1 MSSDVLDA
9 VLDLRRALTR
19 GGTAAFAETGVG
31 PRQVLLLRE
40 LRRGGSM
47 SQVDLARATVM
58 DAVSVQRVLDAL
70 ERRGWTRRESHPED
84 RRRNLVSITAE
95 GKRALADL
103 DNAYEGFRTLAN
115 AALSPRER
123 SQFCAM
129 AARISVA
136 LQNVEATSSRPK
148 V

>member
-9 VLDLRRALTR
+9 IFDLRRALAR
-19 GGTAAFAETGVG
+19 GGAGAFSETGVG
-31 PRQVLLLRE
+31 PRQVLVLRE
-40 LRRGGSM
+40 LRRAGST
-47 SQVDLARATVM
+47 SQVDLSRATVM
-58 DAVSVQRVLDAL
+58 DPVSVMRVLDAL
-70 ERRGWTRRESHPED
+70 ERRGWTRRDSHPED
-84 RRRNLVSITAE
+84 RRRKLVSITPE

-123 SQFCAM
+123 VQFCTM
-129 AARISVA
+129 AARIAVA
-136 LQNVEATSSRPK
+136 LQTADTGSRPK